1 MKPKAHPRKSLIFV
15 GRREAK
21 PDEIKRHPQRAIF
34 DVTTHKNLTLNVK
47 QRILF
52 ETSYVALVL
61 AIQGCATAAKMN
73 GAWSSR
79 NSYMEQSQRNEW
91 KSNEIPILMVLHS
104 KAWRAANLT
113 SKSVFAKIDSTKV
126 NCSLFGS
133 STALLLNSPSLHSLG
148 WNVQTFLSRGPKLC
162 KKVCRFPCLD
172 LGPSFDD
179 FVE

>member
-1 MKPKAHPRKSLIFV
+1 MRQSQTKSEGIHNELFLMSQLTRI
-15 GRREAK
+15 
-21 PDEIKRHPQRAIF
+21 RHSMSNKEF
-34 DVTTHKNLTLNVK
+34 FLS
-47 QRILF
+47 LF

-172 LGPSFDD
+172 LGPSFDN
-179 FVE
+179 FVK